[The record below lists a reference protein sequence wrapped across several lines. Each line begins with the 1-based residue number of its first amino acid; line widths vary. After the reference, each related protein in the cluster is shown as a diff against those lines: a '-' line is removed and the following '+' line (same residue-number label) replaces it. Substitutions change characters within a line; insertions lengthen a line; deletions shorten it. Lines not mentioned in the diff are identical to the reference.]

1 MRFYSES
8 YKDSRLTALHRHL
21 VDAIKAKYENTLVK
35 LINIKIQYESF
46 T

>member
-8 YKDSRLTALHRHL
+8 YKDCRLTALPRHL